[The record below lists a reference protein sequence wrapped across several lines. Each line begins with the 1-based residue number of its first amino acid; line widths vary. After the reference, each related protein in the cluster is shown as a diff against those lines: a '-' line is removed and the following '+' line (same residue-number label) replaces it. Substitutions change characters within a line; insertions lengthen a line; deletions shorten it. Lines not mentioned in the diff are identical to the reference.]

1 MKRFLLKI
9 FVWFFGIL
17 LIGLFLMNC
26 KKYQFYG
33 NGEARLQIEYYTKNA
48 TKYNTLIFGSSRMYR
63 HINPTLL
70 DSATSHKIKAY
81 NLASGG
87 TFFSESLYQFHQT
100 PIDKNI
106 KFVIFE
112 MQDILPFESNAFSEK
127 ILYYHDIP
135 TTNFE
140 LKYHL
145 ENNDWNSMYLSAN
158 HYIANIFYYKK
169 LGQQSNNNKEFLSFS
184 NGYNPLEKEYNRYNS
199 VKTQRDAYLQDTIKV
214 HNKVNQMLPQKKMNV
229 AWENEIQLLKK
240 ECKKRGIKLI
250 LVTSLFTEPMDLSFI
265 NEDENTEILDFTSTQ
280 KFKEFYNFKHVY
292 DNGHLNKVGSKLFTQ
307 KFADSL
313 NNVLE
318 SEK

>member
-17 LIGLFLMNC
+17 LIGLFLMNY

-33 NGEARLQIEYYTKNA
+33 NGEARLKIEYYTKNA

-106 KFVIFE
+106 KYVIFE
-112 MQDILPFESNAFSEK
+112 LQDLMPFENNAYSEK

-135 TTNFE
+135 TTSFE
-140 LKYHL
+140 VKYHL
-145 ENNDWNSMYLSAN
+145 KNKDWNSLFLTLTNFVS
-158 HYIANIFYYKK
+158 NIFYFKK
-169 LGQQSNNNKEFLSFS
+169 LNRQELYHTEFLTFN
-184 NGYNPLEKEYNRYNS
+184 NGYFPLEKDYTLFQS
-199 VKTQRDAYLQDTIKV
+199 VRTQRAAYLKDTTQLTQRMEQKV
-214 HNKVNQMLPQKKMNV
+214 VKKKMNV
-229 AWENEIQLLKK
+229 VWKNEIKSLEK
-240 ECKKRGIKLI
+240 ECQDRGIKLI
-250 LVTSLFTEPMDLSFI
+250 LVSSLFTQPIDFSFLKK
-265 NEDENTEILDFTSTQ
+265 DSTTKILDFTSPK
-280 KFKEFYNFKHVY
+280 KFKEFYTYKNVH
-292 DNGHLNKVGSKLFTQ
+292 DNGHLNMRGSKIFTQ
-307 KFADSL
+307 KFADRL
-313 NNVLE
+313 NNVIE